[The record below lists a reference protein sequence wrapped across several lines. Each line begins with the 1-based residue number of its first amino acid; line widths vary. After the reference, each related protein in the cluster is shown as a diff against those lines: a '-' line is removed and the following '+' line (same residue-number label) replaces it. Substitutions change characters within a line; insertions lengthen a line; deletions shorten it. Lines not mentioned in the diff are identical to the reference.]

1 MRIAGFGGTM
11 NDAQIKAYYEPF
23 EKISGIKVRAF
34 PGSNPTKVKAMVE
47 TGNVEWDMA
56 QLSRGSIMNLQKSGD
71 YFEKIDYDIIDPD
84 VDPAYRFEYGL
95 EMLVWAQV
103 LAYRSDQTKGAVPK
117 GWADFWDTKKFPGDR
132 AMIGTSAGSWPEL
145 EFALMAAGV
154 PADKLYPLDI
164 DKGFASYDKI
174 KKSIVKWWDTGAIPI
189 QLLTD
194 REVTMTTRVER
205 PHGGASGGGR
215 AGGDQLEP
223 GPLEARRLGHSQGR
237 QEQGERHEVR
247 GLLDHGDPAGAH
259 RVRHP
264 LRLGQQRVERV
275 HPARAAGGAAER
287 ARHQVAARQLQLRL
301 VDRQSRHRGQPLQQ
315 MAAELSAMNGS
326 GRGASVLLTDL
337 EKRFDRTNAVDGVSL
352 DIRSGEFLTLL
363 GPSGSGKTTTLM
375 MIAGFETP
383 TAGDIAIDA
392 KSVVAM
398 PPYRRN
404 IGMVFQNYAL
414 FPHLTV
420 ADNIGFP
427 LKQRGVPKAERAKL
441 VAEALELVHL
451 PGYGARYPRQL
462 SGGQQ
467 QRVAVARAI
476 VFKPRLLLMD
486 EPLGA
491 LDKQLRE
498 NLQLEMRRLHADLG
512 ITFIYVTHD
521 QEEALT
527 MSDRIA
533 VMNDG
538 KVAQVGRP
546 EDLYDR
552 PTSRFVAGFIGEF
565 ELPARRR
572 ARHRGRRRRGRVR
585 GRDHPRDVARQARRR
600 REGDADD
607 AAGAPALRRRR
618 LEPGDRRRIA

>member
-1 MRIAGFGGTM
+1 M
-11 NDAQIKAYYEPF
+11 N
-23 EKISGIKVRAF
+23 G
-34 PGSNPTKVKAMVE
+34 
-47 TGNVEWDMA
+47 
-56 QLSRGSIMNLQKSGD
+56 
-71 YFEKIDYDIIDPD
+71 
-84 VDPAYRFEYGL
+84 
-95 EMLVWAQV
+95 
-103 LAYRSDQTKGAVPK
+103 
-117 GWADFWDTKKFPGDR
+117 
-132 AMIGTSAGSWPEL
+132 
-145 EFALMAAGV
+145 
-154 PADKLYPLDI
+154 
-164 DKGFASYDKI
+164 
-174 KKSIVKWWDTGAIPI
+174 TGANR
-189 QLLTD
+189 T
-194 REVTMTTRVER
+194 
-205 PHGGASGGGR
+205 GSA
-215 AGGDQLEP
+215 
-223 GPLEARRLGHSQGR
+223 PL
-237 QEQGERHEVR
+237 
-247 GLLDHGDPAGAH
+247 
-259 RVRHP
+259 
-264 LRLGQQRVERV
+264 
-275 HPARAAGGAAER
+275 
-287 ARHQVAARQLQLRL
+287 
-301 VDRQSRHRGQPLQQ
+301 
-315 MAAELSAMNGS
+315 S
-326 GRGASVLLTDL
+326 GRGASVTLSSL
-337 EKRFDRTNAVDGVSL
+337 EKTYDRANAAAKAVDGVSL

-383 TAGDIAIDA
+383 TAGDIAIDGT
-392 KSVVAM
+392 SVVAM

-420 ADNIGFP
+420 EENIGFP
-427 LKQRGVPKAERAKL
+427 LKQRGVPKAERARL

-467 QRVAVARAI
+467 QRVAVARAV

-552 PTSRFVAGFIGEF
+552 PDNRFVAGFIGESNF
-565 ELPARRR
+565 LPAVVRGMEDDVVIAECDGTLIRALCPGRPVSGEKVTLTTRPERLRFADSAWAATTPQNRMSVTVTEAVFAGERCRYMLQAGDGTSIVLKEPSSAAIRRR
-572 ARHRGRRRRGRVR
+572 AVGERAEIAWS
-585 GRDHPRDVARQARRR
+585 VA
-600 REGDADD
+600 DTI
-607 AAGAPALRRRR
+607 LV
-618 LEPGDRRRIA
+618 